1 MERREEAQMDR
12 MDGFLADMALELDI
26 ERWWHFIRWEV
37 ISDIGNNKSNWQ
49 NIDRD
54 PGNTL

>member
-1 MERREEAQMDR
+1 MDR
-12 MDGFLADMALELDI
+12 MGGFPADMALELDL
-26 ERWWHFIRWEV
+26 ERWWHFISRGEV
-37 ISDIGNNKSNWQ
+37 ISDIGNDKSNWQ